1 MTEIESQRAV
11 ARFNELVKLRV
22 AHADA
27 QTLLKQCLEAV
38 WSLSDR
44 SLSYYD
50 QSRYQRAID
59 HLEESDMLLDFTNMD
74 IGLRATAPAKKK
86 KPWKKKKKKPWK
98 KP

>member
-1 MTEIESQRAV
+1 MTDDEARIESQRAV

-27 QTLLKQCLEAV
+27 HTLLRQCLAAV
-38 WSLSDR
+38 WSLRDR

-50 QSRYQRAID
+50 QFRYQRAID
-59 HLEESDMLLDFTNMD
+59 HLAESDIFLDFTDMD

-86 KPWKKKKKKPWK
+86 KP
-98 KP
+98 